1 MLQKLLDSGLDITFS
16 LARGH
21 RAGRYD
27 CFVLEADGDTVV
39 GSGNTPAAAL
49 AAASATP
56 EAEATVH
63 LAAMR
68 PAPDCVCEH
77 WEAGHFDREDGR
89 RPCGYAGC
97 RCTAYRAAPAELA
110 TVAAD
115 GNGEHPGDVEAAA
128 GSLPW
133 TMDEDG
139 SRWRAVLPDGRTA
152 VIERLGGAHM
162 CPCGHRA
169 AEHSNIESGECLAD
183 GCGCVRLAEF
193 GPSFLPRVYESRTD
207 FAVGPVCAGLLGAG
221 AWVAQYAGAGTA
233 PCSLCQLRA
242 ARGIEPPPGGCT
254 CQAGQLERA
263 SDAR

>member
-1 MLQKLLDSGLDITFS
+1 LTVEEMLQKLLDSGLDITFS
-16 LARGH
+16 LAQGH

-27 CFVLEADGDTVV
+27 CFVLEAGGDTVV

-68 PAPDCVCEH
+68 PAPDCVCGH

-110 TVAAD
+110 TVTAD
-115 GNGEHPGDVEAAA
+115 ELGEHPGHAGAAA
-128 GSLPW
+128 GSLSW
-133 TMDEDG
+133 SVSADG
-139 SRWRAVLPDGRTA
+139 STWRAALPDGRTA
-152 VIERLGGAHM
+152 VIERLDD
-162 CPCGHRA
+162 
-169 AEHSNIESGECLAD
+169 GE
-183 GCGCVRLAEF
+183 
-193 GPSFLPRVYESRTD
+193 SFLPKVHESRSD
-207 FAVGPVCAGLLGAG
+207 FAVGPVCAGLLGAA
-221 AWVAQYAGAGTA
+221 AWCSEFAA

-254 CQAGQLERA
+254 CQAGQLGRA
-263 SDAR
+263 GDAR